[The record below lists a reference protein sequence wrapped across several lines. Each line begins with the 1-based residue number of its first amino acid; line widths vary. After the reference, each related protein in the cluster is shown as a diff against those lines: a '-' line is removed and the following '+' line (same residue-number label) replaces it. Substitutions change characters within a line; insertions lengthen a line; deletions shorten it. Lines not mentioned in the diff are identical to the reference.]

1 MIMTSAF
8 PKYQGNWNISSIDK
22 FKLPKIFFLKSN
34 NYNFDLIKKN
44 LKTSFFFCKKQVLNL
59 SVRYQ

>member
-22 FKLPKIFFLKSN
+22 FKLPKIFFLFEF
-34 NYNFDLIKKN
+34 YKKN
-44 LKTSFFFCKKQVLNL
+44 KNN
-59 SVRYQ
+59 